1 MLCSMPST
9 SYYNNFSTG
18 GKFLLASNFTELY
31 ALALAAHSY
40 VLLIIVYV
48 GGEGGGV
55 EMIAHVL
62 SLGIIV
68 HSYN

>member
-48 GGEGGGV
+48 GGGV
-55 EMIAHVL
+55 EMIVHVL